1 MSDFE
6 FFFSFFGLLAGLT
19 VAEVVTRFADAVDAH
34 KHRPIG
40 WLTPLLAVFI
50 LLDLSSLW
58 IYAWS
63 ARELITVSWRNL
75 LLALFISVTYF
86 FAASLLFPRSVG
98 DWRTL
103 DEHFWARRRLV
114 IGGILVIAVT
124 TLGMQLARALPAWN
138 DVWFWVWQATYFVPL
153 LVAAFARRYK
163 VVLSALI
170 AALGFLLIVFTD
182 LLPGSEWATAVDLG
196 STAMPE

>member
-19 VAEVVTRFADAVDAH
+19 VAEVVTRFADAVDEH
-34 KHRPIG
+34 KRRPIG
-40 WLTPLLAVFI
+40 WLTPLLTVFI

-138 DVWFWVWQATYFVPL
+138 DVWFWVWQGTYFVPL

-182 LLPGSEWATAVDLG
+182 LLPGSEWATAMDLG